1 MEQVT
6 VSKKTLQILLQ
17 AIRGLK
23 EYERID
29 DNSDYGQ
36 AEQAANAILNGWKP
50 MSELEEHGFT
60 PTKIVELLSL
70 DGKTGS
76 LAVMIAIPG
85 QRPINSMALLDER
98 DGTPCFVPVE
108 QYSGWRPY
116 VYVDPSD

>member
-1 MEQVT
+1 MKTVT
-6 VSKKTLQILLQ
+6 VSEDLLRVALQ
-17 AIRGLK
+17 AMQGLK
-23 EYERID
+23 EHEHVDPGSKYAE
-29 DNSDYGQ
+29 
-36 AEQAANAILNGWKP
+36 AEQSLKAILNGWKP
-50 MSELEEHGFT
+50 MSELEEHGFV
-60 PTKIVELLSL
+60 PTKIVELLSF